1 MENNNLNKIKNS
13 GFTAPRD
20 YFKNFDDTIMSNAKL
35 KDSVSDSGF
44 EVPDG
49 YFENLEGLIMQ
60 KVSEK
65 DTTKVISLF
74 TKRNL
79 IYISGVAA
87 AVLLFF
93 NVFYFE
99 NEVTFD
105 SLDIETVENYILDE
119 GINSYEIASL
129 LTEDDLLNSDFV
141 ENDYSDETIE
151 TYILYNLDIE
161 DLIIE

>member
-13 GFTAPRD
+13 GFTAPKD
-20 YFKNFDDTIMSNAKL
+20 YFKNFEDTILSNAKL

-49 YFENLEGLIMQ
+49 YFENLEDSIMQ
-60 KVSEK
+60 KVSER
-65 DTTKVISLF
+65 DTAKVIPMF

-99 NEVTFD
+99 SEVTFN
-105 SLDIETVENYILDE
+105 SLDIETVENYIIDE

-129 LTEDDLLNSDFV
+129 LTEEDLLDSNFV
-141 ENDYSDETIE
+141 ENNYSDETIE
-151 TYILYNLDIE
+151 TYILDNLDIE